1 MCCKVKTVYFT
12 PNNEYF
18 YQLLQ
23 SGIETE
29 NKNQDIRLFVTEAG
43 TLFLPKSLSQCKSLL
58 GP

>member
-18 YQLLQ
+18 YKLLQ

-29 NKNQDIRLFVTEAG
+29 NKNQDIRLFVTG
-43 TLFLPKSLSQCKSLL
+43 TPTLFLPKSLSQCKSLL
-58 GP
+58 WP